1 MLKYFYDG
9 LYHILLYGYIYSEVW
24 YWNQILISDSL
35 WMIFALYIKVLYT
48 DKIENPTQQ
57 GKMLSWRCSQAY
69 KIFKSLE
76 KSKRE
81 DKHGGE
87 TPT

>member
-1 MLKYFYDG
+1 
-9 LYHILLYGYIYSEVW
+9 
-24 YWNQILISDSL
+24 
-35 WMIFALYIKVLYT
+35 MIFALYIKVLYT

-81 DKHGGE
+81 DKPQHREVLQNTLGIVSTALLKSNIYIFICKKGMLIKR
-87 TPT
+87 